1 MITYSH
7 ERSLELLR
15 SGTGI
20 PDAHFREGQEEA
32 VRSIVEQPGRYLVVQ
47 KTGWGKSFVYF
58 IATRLLRE
66 AGQGPV
72 LLVSPL
78 LALMRNQIAAAER
91 MGVRAKTINSDNPD
105 SWSGI
110 EAAVQH
116 DDIDILLISPERLAN
131 ERFRSEVL
139 AHIAAKISLLVVDE
153 AHCISDW
160 GHDFRPHY
168 RLLQHTIEALPTNMR
183 LLATTATANN
193 RVIQDLQN
201 VLGPNL
207 NVSRGELNRPSL
219 KLQTLRLASQAERLA
234 WLAKQIPAMPGSG
247 IVYTLTVR
255 DAVQVAEWL
264 TLCGVH
270 AVAYTGDS
278 GRDRPELE
286 QALLDNRVKT
296 LVATTALGM
305 GFDKPDLGFVVHYQT
320 PGSVVAYYQQ
330 VGRAGRALDAAYGIL
345 LSGTEENDI
354 NEYFIKTAFPTRDEV
369 QQVLTALEHS
379 PLGLSL
385 PGLMATV
392 NIAKGRIEK
401 TIELLALESPAPIV
415 KQGTR
420 WQLTATNL
428 SEAFWQRAQRLTD
441 LRYVEQ
447 GQMQEYVDL
456 PAGHMAYL
464 IRALDGEPGDCRSP
478 DLPDLPATVDQQ
490 LVREAIAFL
499 RRTSLSIDPR
509 RQWPLDTMPLYGL
522 KGNIS
527 RELQAEQGKTLCTW
541 GDAGWGDS
549 VRQGKCQD
557 HHVAEDLVV
566 ACTSLIQEWN
576 PQPAPT
582 WVTCIPSLRDPA
594 LVPEFAERLAQ
605 RLGLPFQAVIRRTI
619 DRPPQ
624 QTMQNSMQQAHNLDG
639 SFELTATLPEG
650 PVLLVDDTVD
660 SRWTMTVA
668 AWLLRSHGSGEVYP
682 MALATMGPGG

>member
-1 MITYSH
+1 
-7 ERSLELLR
+7 
-15 SGTGI
+15 
-20 PDAHFREGQEEA
+20 
-32 VRSIVEQPGRYLVVQ
+32 
-47 KTGWGKSFVYF
+47 
-58 IATRLLRE
+58 
-66 AGQGPV
+66 
-72 LLVSPL
+72 
-78 LALMRNQIAAAER
+78 
-91 MGVRAKTINSDNPD
+91 
-105 SWSGI
+105 
-110 EAAVQH
+110 
-116 DDIDILLISPERLAN
+116 
-131 ERFRSEVL
+131 
-139 AHIAAKISLLVVDE
+139 
-153 AHCISDW
+153 
-160 GHDFRPHY
+160 
-168 RLLQHTIEALPTNMR
+168 
-183 LLATTATANN
+183 
-193 RVIQDLQN
+193 
-201 VLGPNL
+201 
-207 NVSRGELNRPSL
+207 
-219 KLQTLRLASQAERLA
+219 
-234 WLAKQIPAMPGSG
+234 
-247 IVYTLTVR
+247 
-255 DAVQVAEWL
+255 
-264 TLCGVH
+264 
-270 AVAYTGDS
+270 
-278 GRDRPELE
+278 
-286 QALLDNRVKT
+286 
-296 LVATTALGM
+296 
-305 GFDKPDLGFVVHYQT
+305 
-320 PGSVVAYYQQ
+320 
-330 VGRAGRALDAAYGIL
+330 

-541 GDAGWGDS
+541 GDAGWGDL

>member
-15 SGTGI
+15 AGTGI
-20 PDAHFREGQEEA
+20 PDAQFRVGQEEA
-32 VRSIVEQPGRYLVVQ
+32 IRAIVEQPGRYLVVQ

-91 MGVRAKTINSDNPD
+91 MGVHAKTINSDNPD

-116 DDIDILLISPERLAN
+116 DEVDILLISPERLAN

-139 AHIAAKISLLVVDE
+139 AHIAVDISLLVVDE

-168 RLLQHTIEALPTNMR
+168 RLLQHTIEALPANMR

-219 KLQTLRLASQAERLA
+219 KLQTMRLASQAERLA

-264 TLCGVH
+264 ALCGVH

-278 GRDRPELE
+278 GSDRPELE
-286 QALLDNRVKT
+286 QALLDNRVKA

-305 GFDKPDLGFVVHYQT
+305 GFDKPDLGFVIHYQT

-345 LSGTEENDI
+345 LSGAEENDI
-354 NEYFIKTAFPTRDEV
+354 NEYFIKTAFPTRDEA
-369 QQVLTALEHS
+369 QQVLTALERS
-379 PLGLSL
+379 PQGLSL
-385 PGLMATV
+385 PGLMASV
-392 NIAKGRIEK
+392 NVAKGRIEK
-401 TIELLALESPAPIV
+401 TIDLLSLESPAPIV
-415 KQGTR
+415 KQGTK

-428 SEAFWQRAQRLTD
+428 SETFWQRAQRLTD
-441 LRYVEQ
+441 LRHAEQ
-447 GQMQEYVDL
+447 RQMQEYVDL
-456 PAGHMAYL
+456 PAEHMAYL
-464 IRALDGEPGDCRSP
+464 IRALDGEPGDCP
-478 DLPDLPATVDQQ
+478 VPNLPDLPATVDQL
-490 LVREAIAFL
+490 LVREAVAFL
-499 RRTSLSIDPR
+499 RRTSLPVDPR
-509 RQWPLDTMPLYGL
+509 RQWPLDNMQVYGL
-522 KGNIS
+522 KGLIP
-527 RELQAEQGKTLCTW
+527 RGLQAEPGKTLCTL
-541 GDAGWGDS
+541 GDAGWGEL
-549 VRQGKCQD
+549 VRQGKTQD
-557 HHVAEDLVV
+557 HHFADDLVE
-566 ACTSLIQEWN
+566 ACASMVEEWT
-576 PQPAPT
+576 PQPVPT
-582 WVTCIPSLRDPA
+582 WVTCVPSLRDPM
-594 LVPEFAERLAQ
+594 LVPDFAERLAE
-605 RLGLPFQAVIRRTI
+605 RLGLPFRAVLRKSV

-639 SFELTATLPEG
+639 AFDITEKLPEG
-650 PVLLVDDTVD
+650 PVLLVDDTID
-660 SRWTMTVA
+660 SRWTMTVT

-682 MALATMGPGG
+682 VALASMGPGG